1 MIIDQVADKD
11 MHNQMELPVLNL
23 PKLGIA
29 PEHYEAIERAVKELG
44 RQGIAVEI
52 KK

>member
-1 MIIDQVADKD
+1 

-29 PEHYEAIERAVKELG
+29 PEHYEALNVPVKELE
-44 RQGIAVEI
+44 RQGIDN
-52 KK
+52 